1 LRSIFYDS
9 GSKLASKAMFPQLV
23 VGHPRPLRRR
33 QGQRWEEM
41 KEMKSDD
48 EKGKMNE
55 ELYILLILPK

>member
-1 LRSIFYDS
+1 
-9 GSKLASKAMFPQLV
+9 MFPQLV
-23 VGHPRPLRRR
+23 VGHPIALRRR

-41 KEMKSDD
+41 KEMKRDD